1 MFIHDLIKTH
11 PLGAFAD
18 QSSENETEEIV
29 IPETFSGMADS
40 ALAELHEKAEGA
52 FSALYNNGEGL
63 TDEHLEALATLGEGI
78 SSIKQE
84 RDKRETLAAERVEK
98 AKALAAKVGVTF
110 STEAEEEGSQDA
122 ETEEAEEATSDEEA
136 TPEEGTEAVE
146 TVEGDLVEKE
156 EEPAKRSTLRITVPA
171 SRTAKYLP
179 TAETSQPAKVSD
191 VMFSSESGKG
201 ITFEE
206 AAEVVD
212 RRLAGLN
219 VQQFQN
225 AAARGQNINRQMGVL
240 SIRKPISDELK
251 LQNSD
256 PSHIEEVLRRAT
268 DEKRLPG
275 NSLVASGGW
284 CAPSET
290 LYDLLELESREGIFS
305 IPEFGMKRGGIKRTL
320 GPDFGTLYNQIEG
333 FRYTEEEDIAGNYD
347 GKGGGSKPCFKVECP
362 DFEEFRLEVSGLCI
376 TAGLL
381 QQRAYP
387 EMIARTLRGALIA
400 HEHRMAGLIISEIE
414 KGSTAVS
421 YSTADGVT
429 ANLLAAIE
437 LQVQHMRYY
446 HRLPQTA
453 SMEAIFPFWV
463 RGAIRADL
471 SKRNGVD
478 LINVTDQTI
487 DAWFRTRGVNAQFVY
502 NWQDLNVMSATA
514 MTAFPDTVKFLLY
527 PAGAWVRGSSD
538 IITVDTLFD
547 STQLG
552 QNDYTAL
559 FTEEGYVVVKMSH
572 DSRVISVKIDP
583 SGVTGNQK
591 ALTDST
597 LTLTASPKKA
607 FADSPGKEALTP
619 EAPKDPVVG
628 GGA

>member
-1 MFIHDLIKTH
+1 MFKRDIFKTH

-18 QSSENETEEIV
+18 QSVEPETEEIV
-29 IPETFSGMADS
+29 IPETFAGMPDEELVA
-40 ALAELHEKAEGA
+40 LHEKAEGA
-52 FSALYNNGEGL
+52 FTALYNGGEGL
-63 TDEHLEALATLGEGI
+63 TEEHLDALDTLSDGI
-78 SSIKQE
+78 FSIKEE
-84 RDKRETLAAERVEK
+84 REKRETLAAERAEK

-110 STEAEEEGSQDA
+110 ASEAEETPEGEPEDETSEADSDPAEVTEDA
-122 ETEEAEEATSDEEA
+122 EVAEDSPVVGGEIVDKAEEPT
-136 TPEEGTEAVE
+136 
-146 TVEGDLVEKE
+146 
-156 EEPAKRSTLRITVPA
+156 KRSTLRITVPA

-179 TAETSQPAKVSD
+179 TAETSEPTKVSD
-191 VMFSSESGKG
+191 LMFSADTGKG
-201 ITFEE
+201 ITFQE

-212 RRLAGLN
+212 RRLAGFNL
-219 VQQFQN
+219 QQFEN
-225 AAARGQNINRQMGVL
+225 AASRGQNINRQMGVL
-240 SIRKPISDELK
+240 SIRKPISEELK
-251 LQNSD
+251 LKNSD
-256 PSHIEEVLRRAT
+256 PAHIEEVLRLAT
-268 DEKRLPG
+268 DETRLPG

-333 FRYTEEEDIAGNYD
+333 FRYTEEEDKAGNYD

-362 DFEEFRLEVSGLCI
+362 DFDEFRLDVAGLCI

-400 HEHRMAGLIISEIE
+400 HEHRMAGLILSEIE

-421 YSTADGVT
+421 YATADGVT

-446 HRLPQTA
+446 HRLPQTT
-453 SMEAIFPFWV
+453 SLEAVFPFWV

-487 DAWFRTRGVNAQFVY
+487 DAWFRTRGINPQFVY

-591 ALTDST
+591 ALTGSN
-597 LTLTASPKKA
+597 LTLTASPGKA

-619 EAPKDPVVG
+619 EAPKTG
-628 GGA
+628 EGGA